1 MHEHGEP
8 TRGSAESL
16 TGPAEQPYSA
26 GRPTTMD
33 RDPRPAAHAAGRRTP
48 ADRATRLTV
57 LVALVA
63 DLVIAVA
70 KAVAGVLAPSPALLA
85 ESAHSVAD
93 SINQLFL
100 LASLSRSRRR
110 ADAHHPFGYGKERF
124 FWSLL
129 AAVGIFVTG
138 GCFSF
143 YQGVHTW
150 LSPPTRPESFLPV
163 YVVLLVAL
171 IADGGSLVRVVV
183 QLRGEARGGG
193 SRPFWRSS
201 DPTART
207 VLAEDST
214 AVLGVLVAAAGVA
227 AHQLTGSSVWEG
239 AAAVAIGL
247 LLIGIAVRL
256 GHEAQSLLVG
266 QAVDPRLQR
275 DAHRLLAGQ
284 REIDTVTALL
294 TMRLGTDSALLA
306 ARVDL
311 REGLDSEEVEEVC
324 VRIKRQIREACPV
337 FDQVFLDIIDAGSE
351 GRARAR
357 ALERELDSAAA
368 EHDDVTDRSG
378 P

>member
-1 MHEHGEP
+1 M
-8 TRGSAESL
+8 
-16 TGPAEQPYSA
+16 
-26 GRPTTMD
+26 
-33 RDPRPAAHAAGRRTP
+33 
-48 ADRATRLTV
+48 TV
-57 LVALVA
+57 VIALVA

-85 ESAHSVAD
+85 ESAHSIAD
-93 SINQLFL
+93 SINQVFL

-110 ADAHHPFGYGKERF
+110 ADSRHPFGYGKERF

-150 LSPPTRPESFLPV
+150 LAPPARPESFLPV

-171 IADGGSLVRVVV
+171 IADGASLVRVVV
-183 QLRGEARGGG
+183 QLRAEARTRR
-193 SRPFWRSS
+193 SRRIWRTS

-214 AVLGVLVAAAGVA
+214 AVLGVLVAAAGVV
-227 AHQLTGSSVWEG
+227 AHQLTGRPAWEG
-239 AAAVAIGL
+239 AAAVAIGV
-247 LLIGIAVRL
+247 LLIGVAVRL
-256 GHEAQSLLVG
+256 GREAQSLLVG

-275 DAHRLLAGQ
+275 DAHRLLAEQ
-284 REIDTVTALL
+284 KEIDTVTALL
-294 TMRLGTDSALLA
+294 TMRLGADSALLA

-324 VRIKRQIREACPV
+324 VRIKRQLREACPV
-337 FDQVFLDIIDAGSE
+337 FDQVFLDIIDADSE
-351 GRARAR
+351 GRAQAR
-357 ALERELDSAAA
+357 ALKRELDGVAS
-368 EHDDVTDRSG
+368 ERDDVHD
-378 P
+378 